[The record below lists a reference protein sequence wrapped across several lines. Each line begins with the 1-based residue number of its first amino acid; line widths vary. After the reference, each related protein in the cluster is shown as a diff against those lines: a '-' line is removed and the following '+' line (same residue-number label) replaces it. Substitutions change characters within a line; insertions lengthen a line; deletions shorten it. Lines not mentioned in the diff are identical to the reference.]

1 MSEEKAV
8 RNIRVFTVIWLGQF
22 VSLIGSGL
30 TGFALGVWVYLT
42 TGSVTKLSLIMLSAA
57 VPGIVMSP
65 IAGVLVDRWDRR
77 KAMIFS
83 DSGAAFCT
91 LAIAVLLYLNQLE
104 IWHMYVLLSIS
115 SAFSSFQWPAYSAAT
130 TLLVPKKHLGRAAGM
145 VQTAEAASI
154 IISPAAAGVLLIA
167 IKIWG
172 VIFIDFTTFLFA
184 LFTLSLVR
192 VPRPVSTVSSAEKKS
207 FLSEAA
213 FGWRYIVARHGLF
226 ALLIYFAVSNF
237 VLGFMNVLFTPLV
250 LSFSSA
256 AVLGTVLSIAGVG
269 MLLGGIT
276 MSAWGG
282 PKRRVNGILG
292 FSVLS
297 GIALMVSGF
306 RASALLIAAGFFIVF
321 FAGPIINGCSQAIW
335 QTKTSPDVQGRVFSV
350 RRMIAISVTP
360 LSYVMAG
367 PLADRVFE
375 PLMAV
380 NGKFA
385 GSIGKI
391 IGVGPG
397 RGIAV
402 MFILMGVLLVLVT
415 LFSYLYP
422 RLRLLEDELPDM
434 VEDELPDMVEDEGF
448 SD

>member
-1 MSEEKAV
+1 MSEEKAGGS
-8 RNIRVFTVIWLGQF
+8 IRVFTLIWLGQF

-30 TGFALGVWVYLT
+30 TGFALAVWVYLA
-42 TGSVTKLSLIMLSAA
+42 TGSVTKLSLIMLSTA

-77 KAMIFS
+77 KAMILS

-91 LAIAVLLYLNQLE
+91 LAIALLLYSGQLQ
-104 IWHMYVLLSIS
+104 IWHIYVLISIS

-154 IISPAAAGVLLIA
+154 IISPAAAGFLLIT
-167 IKIWG
+167 IEVWG
-172 VIFIDFTTFLFA
+172 VIFIDFATFLFA

-192 VPRPVSTVSSAEKKS
+192 VPRPRSTAPSTEKES
-207 FLSEAA
+207 FLNQVA
-213 FGWRYIVARHGLF
+213 FGWKYIIARHGLF
-226 ALLIYFAVSNF
+226 ALLIYFAASNF
-237 VLGFMNVLFTPLV
+237 VFSFMNVLFTPLV

-256 AVLGTVLSIAGVG
+256 AVLGTVLSVGGVG

-297 GIALMVSGF
+297 GIVLMFAGF
-306 RASALLIAAGFFIVF
+306 RASALLIAAVFSIVF
-321 FAGPIINGCSQAIW
+321 FTGPIINGCSQAIW
-335 QTKTSPDVQGRVFSV
+335 QTKTAPDVQGRVFSV

-360 LSYVMAG
+360 ISYLTAG

-380 NGKFA
+380 DGQLA

-391 IGVGPG
+391 IGTGPG
-397 RGIAV
+397 RGIAL
-402 MFILMGVLLVLVT
+402 MFILIGVLMVLITV
-415 LFSYLYP
+415 LSYLYP

-434 VEDELPDMVEDEGF
+434 VEDEGS